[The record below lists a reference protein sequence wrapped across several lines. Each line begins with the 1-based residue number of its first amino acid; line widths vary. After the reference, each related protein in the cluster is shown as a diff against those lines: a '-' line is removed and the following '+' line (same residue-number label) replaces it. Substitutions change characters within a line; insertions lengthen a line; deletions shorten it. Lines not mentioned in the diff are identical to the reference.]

1 MAIAAALN
9 AKQCHIF
16 SDVDGVYTADPNKV
30 EGTQKLK
37 NLSYSEMQTLSSEG
51 AKVLQERAVEIA
63 NKFQI
68 PIITKST
75 FNNQPGT
82 IISNEIEN
90 YGAKSLVK
98 KDCSRLTIVG
108 SGMIKDH
115 SIITKLLEFIE
126 ENDLELLEIN
136 ISELKIT
143 LTLKNTVTDEIVNKI
158 HAFLFCS
165 N

>member
-1 MAIAAALN
+1 
-9 AKQCHIF
+9 
-16 SDVDGVYTADPNKV
+16 
-30 EGTQKLK
+30 
-37 NLSYSEMQTLSSEG
+37 MQTLSSEG

-98 KDCSRLTIVG
+98 KRL
-108 SGMIKDH
+108 
-115 SIITKLLEFIE
+115 
-126 ENDLELLEIN
+126 
-136 ISELKIT
+136 LKIDYCR
-143 LTLKNTVTDEIVNKI
+143 KWND
-158 HAFLFCS
+158 
-165 N
+165 